1 MYLDLKVKT
10 ASVMSKTVIVNSPL
24 TLSTIKRPLKVSG
37 PKPHKLNS
45 SIMVL
50 VETEKESLINKINL
64 SRLLEIRTDS
74 IR

>member
-50 VETEKESLINKINL
+50 VEIEKESLINKINL